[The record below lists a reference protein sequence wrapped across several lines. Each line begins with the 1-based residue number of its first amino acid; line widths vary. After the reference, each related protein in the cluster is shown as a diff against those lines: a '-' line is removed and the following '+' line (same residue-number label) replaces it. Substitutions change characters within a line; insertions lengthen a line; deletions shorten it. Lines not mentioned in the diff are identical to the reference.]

1 MPFSHRA
8 CRVVCA
14 LAIAV
19 IACGT
24 RAQAQSAVPAPWT
37 AQAIGNPAIAG
48 SATYSSG
55 RFVITA
61 AGEDIWGSS
70 DQFHFVYQRV
80 SGDVDVR
87 ARIDSI
93 TVASAW
99 SKAGVMIR
107 ATLSAD
113 SPHAF
118 VLASAGKGAAFQ
130 RRKTAG
136 GLTEHTSG
144 GLLAPPQW
152 VRLIRVGGD
161 VYSFSSMDG
170 SAWTFIGT
178 DTVPLGTAVYVGLAV
193 TSHTAFATTT
203 AAATQ
208 VGVYATGIG
217 LPATQTN
224 EDVGA
229 PAQKGSAA
237 YSAGIY
243 TINGGGAD
251 IWGSSDQFHY
261 VYQRLAGDMDVKVR
275 ILSITAADQWSKAG
289 IMIRESLDARSA
301 HATALLSAGRG
312 YAFQRRST
320 LGGSSVSTAG
330 SAAAPPGWLRLK
342 RSGTLITAYQSADG
356 ATWTAIGSDNI
367 ALSDTVYVGL
377 AVTSHNASA
386 LTTLRA
392 DNFEALQTAPVNQ
405 PPVVA
410 LSAPANGVSFVA
422 STSIAVSANASDP
435 ENQLARVE
443 FYAGSVLVG
452 TDTTAPYAVTW
463 SPSTAGIYALS
474 ATAYDAA
481 GASTRSA
488 SVTVTV
494 TVPVAAPVSV
504 GFQHTAQESSL
515 VTGYILELF
524 AIGANTTTGTPS
536 KELALGKPVADSL
549 GNLTVDISTFFN
561 ALPVGSTYQAT
572 VSAIANGIRLRS
584 APTTF
589 VR

>member
-1 MPFSHRA
+1 MRW
-8 CRVVCA
+8 
-14 LAIAV
+14 I
-19 IACGT
+19 
-24 RAQAQSAVPAPWT
+24 
-37 AQAIGNPAIAG
+37 
-48 SATYSSG
+48 
-55 RFVITA
+55 
-61 AGEDIWGSS
+61 
-70 DQFHFVYQRV
+70 
-80 SGDVDVR
+80 
-87 ARIDSI
+87 
-93 TVASAW
+93 
-99 SKAGVMIR
+99 
-107 ATLSAD
+107 
-113 SPHAF
+113 
-118 VLASAGKGAAFQ
+118 
-130 RRKTAG
+130 
-136 GLTEHTSG
+136 
-144 GLLAPPQW
+144 
-152 VRLIRVGGD
+152 
-161 VYSFSSMDG
+161 
-170 SAWTFIGT
+170 
-178 DTVPLGTAVYVGLAV
+178 GTAVL
-193 TSHTAFATTT
+193 
-203 AAATQ
+203 
-208 VGVYATGIG
+208 
-217 LPATQTN
+217 
-224 EDVGA
+224 
-229 PAQKGSAA
+229 
-237 YSAGIY
+237 
-243 TINGGGAD
+243 
-251 IWGSSDQFHY
+251 
-261 VYQRLAGDMDVKVR
+261 
-275 ILSITAADQWSKAG
+275 
-289 IMIRESLDARSA
+289 
-301 HATALLSAGRG
+301 
-312 YAFQRRST
+312 
-320 LGGSSVSTAG
+320 
-330 SAAAPPGWLRLK
+330 
-342 RSGTLITAYQSADG
+342 
-356 ATWTAIGSDNI
+356 
-367 ALSDTVYVGL
+367 VGL

-481 GASTRSA
+481 GATTRSA

-515 VTGYILELF
+515 VTGYTLELF